1 VTEHRRRMGVAD
13 HLVEIADALE
23 AGATDHAFALAREH
37 VAPAPTVTIPFR
49 FTATE
54 RARVAAAS
62 KGPSLKPAQK
72 LRIYERDGFVDR
84 YSPERW
90 RLVNPGALRVL
101 SLRLGPLM
109 ATELSTHNI
118 PAKYATN
125 SPVWFDV
132 WPAVDHVDARAYG
145 GSNDATNLIT
155 CSWWRNAAKGS
166 RELDETGW
174 EVQEAGSLE
183 EWDGLT
189 AWFQDQVTRDPRPA
203 RRPDGP
209 ELAPTEPPGT
219 NPTAATAYSG

>member
-1 VTEHRRRMGVAD
+1 
-13 HLVEIADALE
+13 
-23 AGATDHAFALAREH
+23 
-37 VAPAPTVTIPFR
+37 
-49 FTATE
+49 
-54 RARVAAAS
+54 
-62 KGPSLKPAQK
+62 
-72 LRIYERDGFVDR
+72 
-84 YSPERW
+84 
-90 RLVNPGALRVL
+90 
-101 SLRLGPLM
+101 M
-109 ATELSTHNI
+109 ATELSRHNI

-189 AWFQDQVTRDPRPA
+189 AWFQNR
-203 RRPDGP
+203 
-209 ELAPTEPPGT
+209 
-219 NPTAATAYSG
+219 